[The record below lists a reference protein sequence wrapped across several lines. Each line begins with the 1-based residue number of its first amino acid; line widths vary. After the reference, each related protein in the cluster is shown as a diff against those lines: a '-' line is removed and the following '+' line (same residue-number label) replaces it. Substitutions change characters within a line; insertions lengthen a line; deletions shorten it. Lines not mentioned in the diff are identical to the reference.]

1 MLTGEKS
8 NEVKMWD
15 TVSNHCLD
23 DGLVLRLGEARES
36 RLGADR
42 LEYTR
47 GRGE

>member
-1 MLTGEKS
+1 MGEKS
-8 NEVKMWD
+8 NEVEMWD

-23 DGLVLRLGEARES
+23 DGLELRLKEATEG

-42 LEYTR
+42 LEHTR